1 MNTELNEIWKPIKNY
16 EGLYEVSNLGKVRR
30 LKFINGVYNFNQIRE
45 CKQTLNTWG
54 YMTVNLCKNGKSNT
68 KRVHRL
74 VAVAFLGESNLQID
88 HINGNKQDNRL
99 VNLEYVTPKENTKR
113 AWKKGLAKNTE
124 HQREVAKKVMIERW
138 KNNSHRSKNGI
149 KRTLQEKREY
159 NKNFYKK
166 HKQFNQIKYIVEV

>member
-30 LKFINGVYNFNQIRE
+30 LKFINGMYNFNQIRE

-99 VNLEYVTPKENTKR
+99 VNLQYVTPKENTNRAVKNGLIKYTEKR
-113 AWKKGLAKNTE
+113 RQKL
-124 HQREVAKKVMIERW
+124 REKAIERW
-138 KNNSHRSKNGI
+138 KNDGFRKKNNLI
-149 KRTLQEKREY
+149 Q
-159 NKNFYKK
+159 
-166 HKQFNQIKYIVEV
+166 